1 MTTAESTEGPLIHR
15 TSLRKRRSTTTIREM
30 PIHAFLFACAA
41 ITVATTFGIVF
52 VLFEETVHFF
62 REVSIF
68 DFLTDTQW
76 TPLFTD
82 KHFGVLPLLNATLLM
97 ALIAMLFALPLG
109 LAIAIY
115 LSEYA
120 PRRLRSIVKP
130 ILELLAGVPTVVYGY
145 FELQF
150 ISPTIVQL
158 FFGED
163 TSLFNAM
170 CAAIAMGIMILPLV
184 SSLSED
190 SLRAVPQALREG
202 AYGLGAN
209 RFEVSTRVVVPAALS
224 GIVAASILAV
234 SRAVGETM
242 IVAIAAGQ
250 IPNLSWNPLEAME
263 AMTAYIVQVS
273 LGDTPRGTIEYST
286 IFAIGSVL
294 FLTTLV
300 LNIFAQWL
308 LAKFREAYD

>member
-1 MTTAESTEGPLIHR
+1 M
-15 TSLRKRRSTTTIREM
+15 RKRRSATTIREL
-30 PIHAFLFACAA
+30 PIHAFLFTCAA

-97 ALIAMLFALPLG
+97 ALIAMAFALPLG

-130 ILELLAGVPTVVYGY
+130 VLELLAGVPTVVYGY
-145 FELQF
+145 FALQF
-150 ISPTIVQL
+150 ISPTIVQF

-294 FLTTLV
+294 FLSTLV

-308 LAKFREAYD
+308 LGKFREAYD